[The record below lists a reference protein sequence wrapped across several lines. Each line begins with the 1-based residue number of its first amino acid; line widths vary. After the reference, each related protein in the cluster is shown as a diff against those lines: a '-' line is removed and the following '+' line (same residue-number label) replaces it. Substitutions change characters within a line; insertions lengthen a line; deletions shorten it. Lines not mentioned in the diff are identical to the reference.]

1 MKPAS
6 VAYRAVALASSLA
19 VAALVFPQL
28 MTLLLAV
35 MLTVIF
41 ALPLSAAATSL
52 QRRGVPRIAG
62 VLAALLV
69 VGALIGAIVLLIVP
83 QFVTQAQDLAKRLPA
98 IVVSVEHSLHL
109 RSSKP
114 PTLAHELST
123 AIRSLIAHP
132 NRLGSSTLQF
142 VGNVLGTVT
151 MLVLILL
158 AATLIALN
166 PEPLLA
172 GVLRLVPAGHRARA
186 RDVFGRIRTAWL
198 GWLTAI
204 GIDMLVLGGLLFA
217 GLTIVGLPFALG
229 FAAFSAL
236 MTVIPNYGS
245 IISAIPP
252 VLVGLADSPSKGL
265 LVLLVYVIVNQI
277 EGNLILP
284 LVMARTLDIHP
295 ALVTIGVVVMSSL
308 FGLIGL
314 LISVPL
320 LSLAIIL
327 VEAVWVEPLEG
338 RPLPPSPGRDPPISS
353 THAATGVRLE
363 G

>member
-1 MKPAS
+1 MRS
-6 VAYRAVALASSLA
+6 ITTAYRAVALAAGLA
-19 VAALVFPQL
+19 AGALVVRQL

-35 MLTVIF
+35 GLTVIF
-41 ALPLSAAATSL
+41 ALPLSAAANAS
-52 QRRGVPRIAG
+52 QRRGLPRAAG
-62 VLAALLV
+62 ALAALL
-69 VGALIGAIVLLIVP
+69 GAAALTSAITLLVVP
-83 QFVTQAQDLAKRLPA
+83 QFVAQAQDFAQRLPS
-98 IVVSVEHSLHL
+98 IVAGAEGALDL
-109 RSSKP
+109 PATKP
-114 PTLAHELST
+114 PTFSRELST
-123 AIRSLIAHP
+123 ALQSYIAHP
-132 NRLGSSTLQF
+132 DRIQGPALQLVGSILGIVAT
-142 VGNVLGTVT
+142 
-151 MLVLILL
+151 LVLIVLT
-158 AATLIALN
+158 ATLIAIN

-172 GVLRLVPAGHRARA
+172 GALRGLPAVHRARA
-186 RDVFGRIRTAWL
+186 REVLSRIRTAWL

-217 GLTIVGLPFALG
+217 GMTAAGLPFALG

-252 VLVGLADSPSKGL
+252 VLVGLAHSPSQGL

-284 LVMARTLDIHP
+284 LVMARTVDIHP
-295 ALVTIGVVVMSSL
+295 AVVTIGVVVMSSL

-327 VEAVWVEPLEG
+327 VQALWIEPLEARTFG
-338 RPLPPSPGRDPPISS
+338 
-353 THAATGVRLE
+353 LE
-363 G
+363 T